1 MNMNMTPTEID
12 TLTTDFIDS
21 FQVPLMEFLM
31 GMDET
36 KLPALRDEISKRFN
50 VTGKYDLIYDIDM
63 LIGQM
68 GEDA

>member
-1 MNMNMTPTEID
+1 MTPTQID
-12 TLTTDFIDS
+12 NLATDFIDS

-36 KLPALRDEISKRFN
+36 ELPALRDEISKRFN

-68 GEDA
+68 DDDA